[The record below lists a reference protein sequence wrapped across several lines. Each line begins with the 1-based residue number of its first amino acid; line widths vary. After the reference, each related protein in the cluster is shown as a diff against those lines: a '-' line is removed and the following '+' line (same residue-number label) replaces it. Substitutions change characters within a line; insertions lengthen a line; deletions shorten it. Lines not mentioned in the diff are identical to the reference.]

1 MNSKHNKTL
10 SFYLRKKE
18 FTMRQSLSKIHQNV
32 HGDTS
37 RYKTK
42 IKTAILLIS
51 STLLISVSAYASE
64 TKPTTAKTTIN
75 PTSINTS
82 AINLAIMADNP
93 TVLSETQRITKSKSS
108 TLAPTTATGTAVVS
122 GKTAKTDQAIYSA
135 DAIHH
140 PVWAKNGMVATQEAL
155 ASDIGLKILKDGGN
169 AVDAAVAVGFAL
181 AVTLP
186 RAGNIGGG
194 GFMMVYDAKQGK
206 TVALDYREKAPS
218 SASRDMYLDK
228 DGNAISDLSRYHGL
242 AVGVPGTV
250 AGLLKA
256 LEDHG
261 TMSRGQVMASAIALA
276 ENGIEVTAGLS
287 ESLEAL
293 SDRLQKWPSTKKIFF
308 KPDGSA
314 YQPGELLRQPE
325 LAKSLKLIAAKG
337 SDGFYKG
344 ETARKLVKA
353 VNEAGGNMSLQ
364 DLANYRAIARVPVKG
379 DYRGYEI
386 VSMPP
391 PSSGGI
397 HIVQI
402 LNILEGYPLKDY
414 GQNSAQT
421 IHLMSEAMQLAYAD
435 RAEYLG
441 DTDFIDVPASGL
453 TSQAYADKLRSLI
466 NPNKATPAATI
477 KANNPLPY
485 ESDQTTHFSI
495 VDKDGNAVANTYT
508 LNFSYGTGL
517 VAEGTGILLNN
528 EMDDFSAKPGV
539 PNGYGLI
546 GGDANAVEANK
557 RPLSSMSPTLVFK
570 DSKPYIVTGSPGG
583 SRIIT
588 TVTQVISNVIDH
600 DMNIAEAT
608 HAPRIHDQWL
618 PDEIRI
624 EKALNVDTIKKLES
638 MGHKVSPQA
647 AMGSTQS
654 IMITP
659 NGVYGS
665 SDPRIV
671 DAAVV
676 GY

>member
-1 MNSKHNKTL
+1 MSTL
-10 SFYLRKKE
+10 FSHSHSTQTLTHKKLK
-18 FTMRQSLSKIHQNV
+18 SAV
-32 HGDTS
+32 
-37 RYKTK
+37 
-42 IKTAILLIS
+42 LIIT
-51 STLLISVSAYASE
+51 STLLLTVSAHAAE

-93 TVLSETQRITKSKSS
+93 TVLSETQRVTKSKSS
-108 TLAPTTATGTAVVS
+108 ALAPTTATGTAVVS
-122 GKTAKTDQAIYSA
+122 GKTAETDQAIYSE

-218 SASRDMYLDK
+218 SAARDMYLDS
-228 DGNAISDLSRYHGL
+228 DGNAVSDLSRYHGL

-261 TMSRGQVMASAIALA
+261 TMSRGQVMAPAIALA

-314 YQPGELLRQPE
+314 YQPGERLKQPE

-337 SDGFYKG
+337 ADGFYKG

-364 DLANYRAIARVPVKG
+364 DLANYKAIARVPVKG

-441 DTDFIDVPASGL
+441 DADFIDVPASGL
-453 TSQAYADKLRSLI
+453 TSQPYADKLRTLI

-624 EKALNVDTIKKLES
+624 EKALNIDTIKKLES
-638 MGHKVSPQA
+638 MGHKVSPQS

-659 NGVYGS
+659 NGVYGA

>member
-1 MNSKHNKTL
+1 MSQLLYRHRRTAQQRKPKINTL
-10 SFYLRKKE
+10 FKS
-18 FTMRQSLSKIHQNV
+18 SV
-32 HGDTS
+32 
-37 RYKTK
+37 
-42 IKTAILLIS
+42 LLIT
-51 STLLISVSAYASE
+51 STLLLSISAHAVEPSDSTSNA
-64 TKPTTAKTTIN
+64 TVNNTA
-75 PTSINTS
+75 INTS
-82 AINLAIMADNP
+82 AINLAIMADSP
-93 TVLSETQRITKSKSS
+93 TVLSETKRITR
-108 TLAPTTATGTAVVS
+108 
-122 GKTAKTDQAIYSA
+122 AKTDTLSTASNNANTANIANSDQAIYSE

-155 ASDIGLKILKDGGN
+155 ASDIGLQILKDGGN
-169 AVDAAVAVGFAL
+169 AVDAGVAVGFAL

-194 GFMMVYDAKQGK
+194 GFMMIYDAKQGK

-228 DGNAISDLSRYHGL
+228 EGNAVSDLSRYHGL

-256 LEDHG
+256 LEEHG
-261 TMSRGQVMASAIALA
+261 TMSREQVMAPAIALA
-276 ENGIEVTAGLS
+276 EDGIEVTAGLS
-287 ESLEAL
+287 ESLTAL
-293 SDRLQKWPSTKKIFF
+293 SDRLQKWPSTKKVFF

-314 YQPGELLRQPE
+314 YQPGERLKQPE
-325 LAKSLKLIAAKG
+325 LAHSLKLIAAQG
-337 SDGFYKG
+337 ADGFYKG
-344 ETARKLVKA
+344 ETAQKLVKA
-353 VNEAGGNMSLQ
+353 VNEAGGSMSLQ
-364 DLANYRAIARVPVKG
+364 DLADYDAIARKPVKG

-421 IHLMSEAMQLAYAD
+421 IHLMAEAMQLAYAD

-441 DTDFIDVPASGL
+441 DSDFINVPDSGL
-453 TSQAYADKLRSLI
+453 TSQAYADKLRTLI
-466 NPNKATPAATI
+466 NPSKATPAATI

-495 VDKDGNAVANTYT
+495 VDKEGNAIANTYT

-517 VAEGTGILLNN
+517 VADGTGILLNN

-539 PNGYGLI
+539 PNGYGLL

-557 RPLSSMSPTLVFK
+557 RPLSSMSPTFVFK

-588 TVTQVISNVIDH
+588 TVTQIISNVIDH

-618 PDEIRI
+618 PDEIRV
-624 EKALNVDTIKKLES
+624 EKALNIDTVKKLES
-638 MGHKVSPQA
+638 MGHTVSPKS

-654 IMITP
+654 IMLTP
-659 NGVYGS
+659 NGIYGS

>member
-1 MNSKHNKTL
+1 MQS
-10 SFYLRKKE
+10 
-18 FTMRQSLSKIHQNV
+18 SLSKIQQATNHSNFQ
-32 HGDTS
+32 T
-37 RYKTK
+37 KAK
-42 IKTAILLIS
+42 IKAATLLIS
-51 STLLISVSAYASE
+51 SVFLLSVSTHAAE
-64 TKPTTAKTTIN
+64 PIAPNTIN
-75 PTSINTS
+75 NSSMNTS
-82 AINLAIMADNP
+82 AINLAIMTEAP
-93 TVLSETQRITKSKSS
+93 TLLSETRRF
-108 TLAPTTATGTAVVS
+108 TLAAPNNLTKAMSKPKAN
-122 GKTAKTDQAIYSA
+122 TDQAIYSN
-135 DAIHH
+135 DAIQH
-140 PVWAKNGMVATQEAL
+140 PLWAKNGMVATQEAI
-155 ASDIGLKILKDGGN
+155 ASDIGLQILKQGGN
-169 AVDAAVAVGFAL
+169 AVDASVAVGFAL

-194 GFMMVYDAKQGK
+194 GFMMIYDAKKGK

-218 SASRDMYLDK
+218 SASRDMYLDA
-228 DGNAISDLSRYHGL
+228 DGNAVSDLSRYHGL

-256 LEDHG
+256 LEEHG
-261 TMSRGQVMASAIALA
+261 TMSRGQVMAPAISLA

-293 SDRLQKWPSTKKIFF
+293 SERMQKWPSTKKIFY
-308 KPDGSA
+308 KTDGST
-314 YQPGELLRQPE
+314 YQPGERLKQPE
-325 LAKSLKLIAAKG
+325 LAQSLKLIAAQG
-337 SDGFYKG
+337 ADGFYKG
-344 ETARKLVKA
+344 DTARKLVKA
-353 VNEAGGNMSLQ
+353 INGAGGNMSLQ
-364 DLANYRAIARVPVKG
+364 DLANYQAIAREPVKG
-379 DYRGYEI
+379 NYRGYEI

-421 IHLMSEAMQLAYAD
+421 IHLMAEAMQLAYAD

-441 DTDFIDVPASGL
+441 DADFVDVPTTGL
-453 TSQAYADKLRSLI
+453 TARPYANKLRNLI

-539 PNGYGLI
+539 PNGYGLL
-546 GGDANAVEANK
+546 GGEANAVAADK

-570 DSKPYIVTGSPGG
+570 DGKPYIVTGSPGG

-624 EKALNVDTIKKLES
+624 EKALNIDTINKLES
-638 MGHKVSPQA
+638 MGHTVSPQA

-659 NGVYGS
+659 TGIYGA

>member
-1 MNSKHNKTL
+1 MPTHALEPTL
-10 SFYLRKKE
+10 SN
-18 FTMRQSLSKIHQNV
+18 T
-32 HGDTS
+32 
-37 RYKTK
+37 
-42 IKTAILLIS
+42 IK
-51 STLLISVSAYASE
+51 
-64 TKPTTAKTTIN
+64 PIN
-75 PTSINTS
+75 NTPIDTS
-82 AINLAIMADNP
+82 AINLAIMADHP
-93 TVLSETQRITKSKSS
+93 SVVSETQHISRVTEETPVSTSS
-108 TLAPTTATGTAVVS
+108 SV
-122 GKTAKTDQAIYSA
+122 KTDQAIYSS

-140 PVWAKNGMVATQEAL
+140 PKWAKNGMVATQEAL
-155 ASDIGLKILKDGGN
+155 ASDIGLKILEEGGN
-169 AVDAAVAVGFAL
+169 AVDAGVAVGFAL

-194 GFMMVYDAKQGK
+194 GFMMIYDAKQDK

-218 SASRDMYLDK
+218 SATRDMYLDEE
-228 DGNAISDLSRYHGL
+228 GNAVSDLSRYHGL

-256 LEDHG
+256 LDEHG
-261 TMSRGQVMASAIALA
+261 TMSRGQVMAPAIALA
-276 ENGIEVTAGLS
+276 EDGIEVTAGLS
-287 ESLEAL
+287 ESLTAL
-293 SDRLQKWPSTKKIFF
+293 SDRLQKWPSTKKVFF

-314 YQPGELLRQPE
+314 YQPGERLRQPE
-325 LAKSLKLIAAKG
+325 LARSLKLIAAQG
-337 SDGFYKG
+337 PDGFYKG
-344 ETARKLVKA
+344 ETAQKLVKA
-353 VNEAGGNMSLQ
+353 VNEAGGLMSLQ
-364 DLANYRAIARVPVKG
+364 DLSDYQAIAREPVKG
-379 DYRGYEI
+379 NYRGYEV

-397 HIVQI
+397 HIIQI

-421 IHLMSEAMQLAYAD
+421 IHLMAEAMQLAYAD

-441 DTDFIDVPASGL
+441 DADFIDVPASGL
-453 TSQAYADKLRSLI
+453 TSQAYADKLRALI
-466 NPNKATPAATI
+466 DPNKATPAATI

-495 VDKDGNAVANTYT
+495 VDKDGNAIANTYT

-517 VAEGTGILLNN
+517 VADGTGILLNN

-539 PNGYGLI
+539 PNGYGLL
-546 GGDANAVEANK
+546 GGEANAVEANK
-557 RPLSSMSPTLVFK
+557 RPLSSMSPTFVFK

-588 TVTQVISNVIDH
+588 TVTQILSNVIDH

-618 PDEIRI
+618 PDEIRV
-624 EKALNVDTIKKLES
+624 EKALNSDTVNKLES
-638 MGHKVSPQA
+638 MGHTVSPKS

-654 IMITP
+654 IMISP
-659 NGVYGS
+659 SGVYGS
-665 SDPRIV
+665 SDPRTV
-671 DAAVV
+671 DGAVV

>member
-1 MNSKHNKTL
+1 MSQPLSYDKQKKPKTHNQLKSSAAL
-10 SFYLRKKE
+10 
-18 FTMRQSLSKIHQNV
+18 I
-32 HGDTS
+32 TS
-37 RYKTK
+37 
-42 IKTAILLIS
+42 ALL
-51 STLLISVSAYASE
+51 LSVSAHALE
-64 TKPTTAKTTIN
+64 PTVSANSPTVN
-75 PTSINTS
+75 NTSIDTN
-82 AINLAIMADNP
+82 AINLAIMRDNP
-93 TVLSETQRITKSKSS
+93 TVVSETKRITR
-108 TLAPTTATGTAVVS
+108 
-122 GKTAKTDQAIYSA
+122 AKTTTLTTTSNNANSDQAIYSE

-155 ASDIGLKILKDGGN
+155 ASDIGLQILKDGGN
-169 AVDAAVAVGFAL
+169 AVDAGVAVGFAL

-194 GFMMVYDAKQGK
+194 GFMMIYDAKQDK

-218 SASRDMYLDK
+218 SASRDMYLD
-228 DGNAISDLSRYHGL
+228 DEGNAVSDLSRYHGL

-256 LEDHG
+256 LEEHG
-261 TMSRGQVMASAIALA
+261 TMSREQVMAPAIALA
-276 ENGIEVTAGLS
+276 EDGIEVTAGLS
-287 ESLEAL
+287 ESLTAL
-293 SDRLQKWPSTKKIFF
+293 SDRLQKWPSTKKVFF
-308 KPDGSA
+308 KADGSA
-314 YQPGELLRQPE
+314 YQPGERLKQPE
-325 LAKSLKLIAAKG
+325 LARSLKRIAVQGA
-337 SDGFYKG
+337 DGFYKG
-344 ETARKLVKA
+344 KTARDIVKA
-353 VNEAGGNMSLQ
+353 VNEAGGSMSLQ
-364 DLANYRAIARVPVKG
+364 DLADYEAIARVPVKG

-397 HIVQI
+397 HIIEI
-402 LNILEGYPLKDY
+402 LNILEGYPLGDY

-421 IHLMSEAMQLAYAD
+421 IHLMAEAMQLAYAD

-441 DTDFIDVPASGL
+441 DSDFIDVPASGL
-453 TSQAYADKLRSLI
+453 TSQAYADNLRTLI
-466 NPNKATPAATI
+466 DPNKATPAATI

-495 VDKDGNAVANTYT
+495 VDKDGNAIANTYT

-570 DSKPYIVTGSPGG
+570 DNKPYIVTGSPGG

-588 TVTQVISNVIDH
+588 TVTQIISNVIDH

-624 EKALNVDTIKKLES
+624 EKALNVDTVKKLES
-638 MGHKVSPQA
+638 MGHTVSPKS

-654 IMITP
+654 IMLTP
-659 NGVYGS
+659 NGLYGS

>member
-1 MNSKHNKTL
+1 MSP
-10 SFYLRKKE
+10 
-18 FTMRQSLSKIHQNV
+18 SLSHQHRITQQKKPKTHNQLKFSAALI
-32 HGDTS
+32 TS
-37 RYKTK
+37 
-42 IKTAILLIS
+42 ALL
-51 STLLISVSAYASE
+51 LSVSAHAID
-64 TKPTTAKTTIN
+64 PTVSANSPTVN
-75 PTSINTS
+75 NTSIDTN
-82 AINLAIMADNP
+82 ALNLAIMTDNP
-93 TVLSETQRITKSKSS
+93 TVIFETKRITR
-108 TLAPTTATGTAVVS
+108 
-122 GKTAKTDQAIYSA
+122 AKTTTLTTTSNNATSNNANNDQAIYSE

-155 ASDIGLKILKDGGN
+155 ASDIGLQILKDGGN
-169 AVDAAVAVGFAL
+169 AVDAGVAVGFAL

-194 GFMMVYDAKQGK
+194 GFMMIYDAKQDK
-206 TVALDYREKAPS
+206 TVALDYREKAPG
-218 SASRDMYLDK
+218 SASRDMYLD
-228 DGNAISDLSRYHGL
+228 DEGNAVSDLSRYHGL

-256 LEDHG
+256 LEEHG
-261 TMSRGQVMASAIALA
+261 TMSREQVMAPAIALA
-276 ENGIEVTAGLS
+276 EDGIEVTAGLS
-287 ESLEAL
+287 ESLTAL
-293 SDRLQKWPSTKKIFF
+293 SDRLQKWPSTKKVFF

-314 YQPGELLRQPE
+314 YQPGERLKQPE
-325 LAKSLKLIAAKG
+325 LARSLKRIAVQGA
-337 SDGFYKG
+337 DGFYKG
-344 ETARKLVKA
+344 KTARDIVKA
-353 VNEAGGNMSLQ
+353 VNEAGGSMSLQ
-364 DLANYRAIARVPVKG
+364 DLADYEAIARVPVKG

-397 HIVQI
+397 HIIEI
-402 LNILEGYPLKDY
+402 LNILEGYPLGDY

-421 IHLMSEAMQLAYAD
+421 IHLMAEAMQLAYAD

-441 DTDFIDVPASGL
+441 DSDFIHVPASGL
-453 TSQAYADKLRSLI
+453 TSQAYADKLRTLI
-466 NPNKATPAATI
+466 DPNKATPAATI

-495 VDKDGNAVANTYT
+495 VDKDGNAIANTYT

-517 VAEGTGILLNN
+517 VADGTGILLNN

-570 DSKPYIVTGSPGG
+570 DNKPYIVTGSPGG

-588 TVTQVISNVIDH
+588 TVTQIISNVIDH

-624 EKALNVDTIKKLES
+624 EKALNVDTVKKLES
-638 MGHKVSPQA
+638 MGHTVSPKS

-654 IMITP
+654 IMLTP
-659 NGVYGS
+659 NGLYGS

>member
-1 MNSKHNKTL
+1 MQNLISKDEINA
-10 SFYLRKKE
+10 S
-18 FTMRQSLSKIHQNV
+18 QNNFKN
-32 HGDTS
+32 
-37 RYKTK
+37 RAK

-51 STLLISVSAYASE
+51 STFLVSLSAHAVES
-64 TKPTTAKTTIN
+64 TINKSNTIN

-93 TVLSETQRITKSKSS
+93 TVLSETKRVTR
-108 TLAPTTATGTAVVS
+108 
-122 GKTAKTDQAIYSA
+122 AKTNTLTSTINNANADQAIYSE

-169 AVDAAVAVGFAL
+169 AVDAGVAVGFAL

-194 GFMMVYDAKQGK
+194 GFMMIYDAKQGK

-218 SASRDMYLDK
+218 AATRDMYLDEE
-228 DGNAISDLSRYHGL
+228 GNAVSDLSRYHGL

-256 LEDHG
+256 LEEHG
-261 TMSRGQVMASAIALA
+261 TMSRGQVMAPPAIALA

-287 ESLEAL
+287 ESLTAL
-293 SDRLQKWPSTKKIFF
+293 SDRMQKWPSTKKVFF

-314 YQPGELLRQPE
+314 YQPGERLKQPE
-325 LAKSLKLIAAKG
+325 LARSLKLIAAKG
-337 SDGFYKG
+337 ADGFYKG
-344 ETARKLVKA
+344 ETAKKLVKA
-353 VNEAGGNMSLQ
+353 VNDAGGRMSLQ
-364 DLANYRAIARVPVKG
+364 DLANYEAIAREPVKG

-402 LNILEGYPLKDY
+402 LNILEGYPLKEY

-421 IHLMSEAMQLAYAD
+421 IHLMAEAMQLAYAD

-441 DTDFIDVPASGL
+441 DSDFIDVPTSGL

-466 NPNKATPAATI
+466 DPNKATPASTI

-485 ESDQTTHFSI
+485 ESDQTTHFSV
-495 VDKDGNAVANTYT
+495 VDKDGNAIANTYT

-517 VAEGTGILLNN
+517 VADGTGILLNN

-539 PNGYGLI
+539 PNGYGLL
-546 GGDANAVEANK
+546 GGEANAVEANK

-588 TVTQVISNVIDH
+588 TVLQVISNVIDH

-638 MGHKVSPQA
+638 MGHKVSPQS

-654 IMITP
+654 IMLTP

>member
-1 MNSKHNKTL
+1 MHKSTL
-10 SFYLRKKE
+10 TPE
-18 FTMRQSLSKIHQNV
+18 QNRM
-32 HGDTS
+32 T
-37 RYKTK
+37 
-42 IKTAILLIS
+42 IKAAIMVIS
-51 STLLISVSAYASE
+51 SVFLVYLPAYAAE
-64 TKPTTAKTTIN
+64 PTQTIN
-75 PTSINTS
+75 TTSINTS
-82 AINLAIMADNP
+82 AINLSIMKQAP
-93 TVLSETQRITKSKSS
+93 
-108 TLAPTTATGTAVVS
+108 TLATETRQITRKAANSSVAPTP
-122 GKTAKTDQAIYSA
+122 AKVDQAIYST
-135 DAIHH
+135 DAIQH
-140 PVWAKNGMVATQEAL
+140 PLWAKNGMVASQEAL
-155 ASDIGLKILKDGGN
+155 ASDIGLQILKQGGN

-194 GFMMVYDAKQGK
+194 GFMMIYDAKQGK
-206 TVALDYREKAPS
+206 TIALDYREKAPS
-218 SASRDMYLDK
+218 SATRDMYLDK
-228 DGNAISDLSRYHGL
+228 DGNAVSDLSRYHGL

-261 TMSRGQVMASAIALA
+261 TMSRGQVIAPAIALA
-276 ENGIEVTAGLS
+276 EKGIVVTPGLT

-293 SDRLQKWPSTKKIFF
+293 SERMQKWPSTKKIFF
-308 KPDGSA
+308 KADGST
-314 YQPGELLRQPE
+314 YQPGERLRQPE
-325 LAKSLKLIAAKG
+325 LAQSLKLIAAQG
-337 SDGFYKG
+337 TDGFYKG
-344 ETARKLVKA
+344 ETARKVVKA
-353 VNEAGGNMSLQ
+353 VDDAGGTMSLQ
-364 DLANYRAIARVPVKG
+364 DLADYEAIARVPVTG
-379 DYRGYEI
+379 NYRGYKI

-421 IHLMSEAMQLAYAD
+421 IHLLAEAMQLAYAD

-441 DTDFIDVPASGL
+441 DSDFIDVPSSGL
-453 TSQAYADKLRSLI
+453 TARPYADKLRTLI
-466 NPNKATPAATI
+466 NPNKATPAATV

-485 ESDQTTHFSI
+485 ESDQTTHFSV

-528 EMDDFSAKPGV
+528 EMDDFSAKSGV
-539 PNGYGLI
+539 PNAYGLI
-546 GGDANAVEANK
+546 GGDANAVEAGK

-570 DSKPYIVTGSPGG
+570 DDKPFIVTGSPGG

-608 HAPRIHDQWL
+608 NAPRIHDQWL

-624 EKALNVDTIKKLES
+624 EKALNIDTVKKLES

-659 NGVYGS
+659 TGIYGS

>member
-1 MNSKHNKTL
+1 
-10 SFYLRKKE
+10 
-18 FTMRQSLSKIHQNV
+18 MRQSLSKIHQNV

-51 STLLISVSAYASE
+51 STLLISVSAYAAE

-108 TLAPTTATGTAVVS
+108 TLAPKTATGTAVVS

-194 GFMMVYDAKQGK
+194 GFMMIYDAKQGK

-228 DGNAISDLSRYHGL
+228 DGNAVSDLSRYHGL

-256 LEDHG
+256 LDNHG
-261 TMSRGQVMASAIALA
+261 TMSRGQVMAPAIALA

-293 SDRLQKWPSTKKIFF
+293 SDRLQKWQSTKKIFF

-337 SDGFYKG
+337 ADGFYKG

-364 DLANYRAIARVPVKG
+364 DLANYKAIARVPVKG

-441 DTDFIDVPASGL
+441 DADFIDVPANGL

-517 VAEGTGILLNN
+517 IAEGTGILLNN

-638 MGHKVSPQA
+638 MGHKVSPQS

>member
-1 MNSKHNKTL
+1 MSHLLSAQHNPTQ
-10 SFYLRKKE
+10 R
-18 FTMRQSLSKIHQNV
+18 RQSKPKMHF
-32 HGDTS
+32 
-37 RYKTK
+37 KTVS
-42 IKTAILLIS
+42 LLIS
-51 STLLISVSAYASE
+51 STFLLSISAHAVE
-64 TKPTTAKTTIN
+64 TTTSISGDTIN
-75 PTSINTS
+75 NTSINTS
-82 AINLAIMADNP
+82 AINLAVMTDAPI
-93 TVLSETQRITKSKSS
+93 VLSENQRITRAK
-108 TLAPTTATGTAVVS
+108 ATGIKPASNTAQ
-122 GKTAKTDQAIYSA
+122 ADQAIYSA

-140 PVWAKNGMVATQEAL
+140 PVWAKNGMVASQEAL
-155 ASDIGLKILKDGGN
+155 ASDIGLQILKDGGN
-169 AVDAAVAVGFAL
+169 AVDAGVAVGFAL

-194 GFMMVYDAKQGK
+194 GFMMIYDAKQGK

-218 SASRDMYLDK
+218 SATRDMYLDA
-228 DGNAISDLSRYHGL
+228 DGNAVSDLSRYHGL

-261 TMSRGQVMASAIALA
+261 TMSRGQVMAPAIALA
-276 ENGIEVTAGLS
+276 EDGIEVTAGLS
-287 ESLEAL
+287 ESLTAL
-293 SDRLQKWPSTKKIFF
+293 SARLQKWPSTKKVFF
-308 KPDGSA
+308 KADGSA
-314 YQPGELLRQPE
+314 YQPGERLKQPE
-325 LAKSLKLIAAKG
+325 LARSLKLIAAQG
-337 SDGFYKG
+337 TDGFYKG

-353 VNEAGGNMSLQ
+353 VNDAGGRMSLQ
-364 DLANYRAIARVPVKG
+364 DLANYEAIAREPVKG

-397 HIVQI
+397 HIIQI
-402 LNILEGYPLKDY
+402 LNTLEGYPLKDY

-421 IHLMSEAMQLAYAD
+421 IHLMAEAMQLAYAD

-441 DTDFIDVPASGL
+441 DSDFIDVPASGL
-453 TSQAYADKLRSLI
+453 TSQPYADKLRGLI
-466 NPNKATPAATI
+466 DPNKATPAATI

-495 VDKDGNAVANTYT
+495 VDKDGNAIANTYT

-539 PNGYGLI
+539 PNGYGLL
-546 GGDANAVEANK
+546 GGEANAVEANK

-638 MGHKVSPQA
+638 MGHTVSPQS

>member
-1 MNSKHNKTL
+1 MSTL
-10 SFYLRKKE
+10 FSHSHSTQTLTHKKLK
-18 FTMRQSLSKIHQNV
+18 S
-32 HGDTS
+32 
-37 RYKTK
+37 
-42 IKTAILLIS
+42 AALIIT
-51 STLLISVSAYASE
+51 STLLLTVSAHAAE
-64 TKPTTAKTTIN
+64 TKPTTAKNTVN

-93 TVLSETQRITKSKSS
+93 TVLSETQRVTKSKSS
-108 TLAPTTATGTAVVS
+108 ALAPTTATGTAVVS

-218 SASRDMYLDK
+218 SAARDMYLDS
-228 DGNAISDLSRYHGL
+228 DGNAVSDLSRYHGL

-261 TMSRGQVMASAIALA
+261 TMSRGQVMAPAIALA

-337 SDGFYKG
+337 NDGFYKG

-364 DLANYRAIARVPVKG
+364 DLANYQAIARVPVKG

-441 DTDFIDVPASGL
+441 DADFIDVPASGL
-453 TSQAYADKLRSLI
+453 TSQPYADKLRTLI

-624 EKALNVDTIKKLES
+624 EKALNIDTIKKLES
-638 MGHKVSPQA
+638 MGHKVNPQA

>member
-1 MNSKHNKTL
+1 MAPLSSRLIQHKTEQNKTHHTTSL
-10 SFYLRKKE
+10 KK
-18 FTMRQSLSKIHQNV
+18 S
-32 HGDTS
+32 
-37 RYKTK
+37 
-42 IKTAILLIS
+42 ALLIS
-51 STLLISVSAYASE
+51 SALLLSVSAHALE
-64 TKPTTAKTTIN
+64 TTNSVNNSTM
-75 PTSINTS
+75 SDSSLNTS
-82 AINLAIMADNP
+82 AINLPIMTNAP
-93 TVLSETQRITKSKSS
+93 TVLTENQRITRAKTNSL
-108 TLAPTTATGTAVVS
+108 TPTT
-122 GKTAKTDQAIYSA
+122 KTAKTDQAIYSA

-155 ASDIGLKILKDGGN
+155 ASDIGLQILKDGGN
-169 AVDAAVAVGFAL
+169 AVDAGVAVGFAL

-194 GFMMVYDAKQGK
+194 GFMMIYDAKQGK

-218 SASRDMYLDK
+218 SATRDMYLDSA
-228 DGNAISDLSRYHGL
+228 GNAVSDLSRYHGL

-261 TMSRGQVMASAIALA
+261 TMSREQVMAPAIALA

-314 YQPGELLRQPE
+314 YQPGERLKQPE
-325 LAKSLKLIAAKG
+325 LARSLKLIAAQG
-337 SDGFYKG
+337 ADGFYKG

-353 VNEAGGNMSLQ
+353 VTDAGGRMSLE
-364 DLANYRAIARVPVKG
+364 DLDNYEAIARVPVKG

-397 HIVQI
+397 HIIQI

-421 IHLMSEAMQLAYAD
+421 IHLMAEAMQLAYAD

-441 DTDFIDVPASGL
+441 DSDFIDVPSSGL
-453 TSQAYADKLRSLI
+453 TSQAYADKLRGLI
-466 NPNKATPAATI
+466 DPNKATPASTI
-477 KANNPLPY
+477 KASNPLPY

-495 VDKDGNAVANTYT
+495 VDKDGNAIANTYT

-539 PNGYGLI
+539 PNGYGLL
-546 GGDANAVEANK
+546 GGEANAVEANK

-588 TVTQVISNVIDH
+588 TVTQVISNVLDH

-638 MGHKVSPQA
+638 MGHTVSPQA
-647 AMGSTQS
+647 TMGSTQS

-659 NGVYGS
+659 DGVYGS

>member
-1 MNSKHNKTL
+1 MSTL
-10 SFYLRKKE
+10 FSHSHSTQTLTHKKLK
-18 FTMRQSLSKIHQNV
+18 S
-32 HGDTS
+32 
-37 RYKTK
+37 
-42 IKTAILLIS
+42 AALIIT
-51 STLLISVSAYASE
+51 STLLLTVSAHAAE
-64 TKPTTAKTTIN
+64 TKPTTAKNTVN

-93 TVLSETQRITKSKSS
+93 TVLSETQRVTKSKSS
-108 TLAPTTATGTAVVS
+108 ALAPTTATGTAVVS

-194 GFMMVYDAKQGK
+194 GFMMIYDAKQGK

-228 DGNAISDLSRYHGL
+228 DGNAVSDLSRYHGL

-256 LEDHG
+256 LDDHG
-261 TMSRGQVMASAIALA
+261 TMSRGQVMAPAIALA

-337 SDGFYKG
+337 ADGFYKG

-364 DLANYRAIARVPVKG
+364 DLANYKAIARVPVKG

-441 DTDFIDVPASGL
+441 DSDFIDVPASGL

>member
-1 MNSKHNKTL
+1 MSTL
-10 SFYLRKKE
+10 FSHSHSTQTLTHKKLK
-18 FTMRQSLSKIHQNV
+18 S
-32 HGDTS
+32 
-37 RYKTK
+37 
-42 IKTAILLIS
+42 AALIIT
-51 STLLISVSAYASE
+51 STLLLTVSAHAAE
-64 TKPTTAKTTIN
+64 TKPTTAKNTVN

-93 TVLSETQRITKSKSS
+93 TVLSETQRVTKSKSS
-108 TLAPTTATGTAVVS
+108 ALAPTTATGTAVVS
-122 GKTAKTDQAIYSA
+122 GETAKTDQAIYSQ

-218 SASRDMYLDK
+218 SAARDMYLDS
-228 DGNAISDLSRYHGL
+228 DGNAVSDLSRYHGL

-261 TMSRGQVMASAIALA
+261 TMSRGQVMAPAIALA

-337 SDGFYKG
+337 NDGFYKG

-364 DLANYRAIARVPVKG
+364 DLANYQAIARVPVKG

-441 DTDFIDVPASGL
+441 DADFIDVPASGL
-453 TSQAYADKLRSLI
+453 TSQPYADKLRTLI

-624 EKALNVDTIKKLES
+624 EKALNIDTIKKLES
-638 MGHKVSPQA
+638 MGHKVNPQA

>member
-1 MNSKHNKTL
+1 MLTL
-10 SFYLRKKE
+10 LSYSHSNQTFTYKKLK
-18 FTMRQSLSKIHQNV
+18 SAV
-32 HGDTS
+32 
-37 RYKTK
+37 
-42 IKTAILLIS
+42 LIIT
-51 STLLISVSAYASE
+51 STLLLTVSAHAAE
-64 TKPTTAKTTIN
+64 TKPTTAKNTVN

-93 TVLSETQRITKSKSS
+93 TVLSETQRVTKSKSS
-108 TLAPTTATGTAVVS
+108 ALAPTTATGTAVVS
-122 GKTAKTDQAIYSA
+122 GKTAKTDQAIYSP

-228 DGNAISDLSRYHGL
+228 DGNAVSDLSRYHGL

-256 LEDHG
+256 LDDHG
-261 TMSRGQVMASAIALA
+261 TMSRGQVMAPAIALA

-308 KPDGSA
+308 KPDGSV

-364 DLANYRAIARVPVKG
+364 DLANYKAIARVPVKG

-441 DTDFIDVPASGL
+441 DSDFIDVPASGL

>member
-1 MNSKHNKTL
+1 MSPLFSHNDHATRQNQPKPKTV
-10 SFYLRKKE
+10 F
-18 FTMRQSLSKIHQNV
+18 
-32 HGDTS
+32 
-37 RYKTK
+37 
-42 IKTAILLIS
+42 KTASLLIS
-51 STLLISVSAYASE
+51 SALFLSVSAHALE
-64 TKPTTAKTTIN
+64 TSSSINNTATN
-75 PTSINTS
+75 SSSLNTS
-82 AINLAIMADNP
+82 AINLPVTTP
-93 TVLSETQRITKSKSS
+93 TVLSENQRITR
-108 TLAPTTATGTAVVS
+108 ATTNRLKPATN
-122 GKTAKTDQAIYSA
+122 KTKTDEAIYSEN
-135 DAIHH
+135 AIHH
-140 PVWAKNGMVATQEAL
+140 PVWAKNGMVASQEAL
-155 ASDIGLKILKDGGN
+155 ASDIGLQILKEGGN
-169 AVDAAVAVGFAL
+169 AVDAGVAVGFAL

-194 GFMMVYDAKQGK
+194 GFMMIYDAKQDK
-206 TVALDYREKAPS
+206 TIALDYREKAPLN
-218 SASRDMYLDK
+218 ATRDMYLDK
-228 DGNAISDLSRYHGL
+228 EGNAVSDLSRYHGL

-256 LEDHG
+256 LEEHG
-261 TMSRGQVMASAIALA
+261 TMSREQVMAPAIALA
-276 ENGIEVTAGLS
+276 ENGIEVTPGLS
-287 ESLEAL
+287 QSLEAL
-293 SDRLQKWPSTKKIFF
+293 SDRLQKWPATKKIFF

-314 YQPGELLRQPE
+314 YQPGERLKQPE
-325 LAKSLKLIAAKG
+325 LARSLKLIAAQG
-337 SDGFYKG
+337 ADGFYKG

-353 VNEAGGNMSLQ
+353 VNEAGGIMSLQ
-364 DLANYRAIARVPVKG
+364 DLTNYEAIAREPVKG
-379 DYRGYEI
+379 NYRGYEI

-397 HIVQI
+397 HIIQI

-421 IHLMSEAMQLAYAD
+421 IHLMAEAMQLAYAD

-441 DTDFIDVPASGL
+441 DSDFIDVPASGL
-453 TSQAYADKLRSLI
+453 TSQAYADKLRTLI
-466 NPNKATPAATI
+466 DPNKATPASTI

-485 ESDQTTHFSI
+485 ESDQTTHFSV

-539 PNGYGLI
+539 PNGYGLL

-570 DSKPYIVTGSPGG
+570 DNKPYIVTGSPGG

-624 EKALNVDTIKKLES
+624 EKALNIDTVRKLES

-647 AMGSTQS
+647 TMGSTQS
-654 IMITP
+654 IMVTP
-659 NGVYGS
+659 DGVYGS

>member
-1 MNSKHNKTL
+1 MPNLSGHSQPPIITTL
-10 SFYLRKKE
+10 KSA
-18 FTMRQSLSKIHQNV
+18 M
-32 HGDTS
+32 
-37 RYKTK
+37 
-42 IKTAILLIS
+42 LIAS
-51 STLLISVSAYASE
+51 STLLLSVSAHALE
-64 TKPTTAKTTIN
+64 PVTPTDANVIN
-75 PTSINTS
+75 NTSINTS
-82 AINLAIMADNP
+82 AINLAIMTDNP
-93 TVLSETQRITKSKSS
+93 TVLSEIKRITPAQTN
-108 TLAPTTATGTAVVS
+108 TLTLTTN
-122 GKTAKTDQAIYSA
+122 KTKTEQAIYSE

-155 ASDIGLKILKDGGN
+155 ASDIGLQILKDGGN
-169 AVDAAVAVGFAL
+169 AVDAGVAVGFAL

-194 GFMMVYDAKQGK
+194 GFMMIYDAEQGE

-218 SASRDMYLDK
+218 SASRDMYLDE
-228 DGNAISDLSRYHGL
+228 DGNAVSDLSRFHGL

-261 TMSRGQVMASAIALA
+261 TMSREQVMAPAIALA
-276 ENGIEVTAGLS
+276 EDGIEVTAGLS

-293 SDRLQKWPSTKKIFF
+293 SDRLQKWPSTKKVFF

-314 YQPGELLRQPE
+314 YQPGERLYQPE
-325 LAKSLKLIAAKG
+325 LARSLKLIATQGA
-337 SDGFYKG
+337 DGFYKG
-344 ETARKLVKA
+344 ETARSIVKA
-353 VNEAGGNMSLQ
+353 VNDAGGSMSLQ
-364 DLANYRAIARVPVKG
+364 DLANYEAISRTPVTG

-414 GQNSAQT
+414 GHNSAQT

-441 DTDFIDVPASGL
+441 DSDFIDVPASGL
-453 TSQAYADKLRSLI
+453 TSQAYADQLRTLI
-466 NPNKATPAATI
+466 DPDKATPASTI

-495 VDKDGNAVANTYT
+495 VDKDGNAIANTYT

-517 VAEGTGILLNN
+517 VADGTGILLNN
-528 EMDDFSAKPGV
+528 EMDDFSAKPGT
-539 PNGYGLI
+539 PNGYGLL
-546 GGDANAVEANK
+546 GGEANSVEANK

-570 DSKPYIVTGSPGG
+570 DDKPYIVTGSPGG

-588 TVTQVISNVIDH
+588 TVTQIISNVIDH

-618 PDEIRI
+618 PDEIRV
-624 EKALNVDTIKKLES
+624 EKALNIDTIKKLES
-638 MGHKVSPQA
+638 MGHTVSPKA

>member
-1 MNSKHNKTL
+1 MSSLFSNQQKASKHKGVLKSGTWL
-10 SFYLRKKE
+10 
-18 FTMRQSLSKIHQNV
+18 I
-32 HGDTS
+32 TS
-37 RYKTK
+37 
-42 IKTAILLIS
+42 ALL
-51 STLLISVSAYASE
+51 LSVSAQALESTASVSS
-64 TKPTTAKTTIN
+64 PTLN
-75 PTSINTS
+75 NTS
-82 AINLAIMADNP
+82 VNTRAINLAIMSDNP
-93 TVLSETQRITKSKSS
+93 TVLSETKRITKSS
-108 TLAPTTATGTAVVS
+108 TNSLNTSVNTV
-122 GKTAKTDQAIYSA
+122 AKNTDSEQAIYSE

-140 PVWAKNGMVATQEAL
+140 PLWAKNGMVATQEAL
-155 ASDIGLKILKDGGN
+155 ASDIGLKVLKEGGN

-194 GFMMVYDAKQGK
+194 GFMMIYDAKQDK

-218 SASRDMYLDK
+218 SAFRDMYLD
-228 DGNAISDLSRYHGL
+228 DQGNAVSERSRYHGL

-261 TMSRGQVMASAIALA
+261 TMSRAQVMAPAIALA
-276 ENGIEVTAGLS
+276 EDGIEVTAGLS
-287 ESLEAL
+287 ESLTAL
-293 SDRLQKWPSTKKIFF
+293 SERLQKWPSTKKIFF

-314 YQPGELLRQPE
+314 YQPGERLKQPE
-325 LAKSLKLIAAKG
+325 LARSLQRIAAQG
-337 SDGFYKG
+337 ADGFYKG
-344 ETARKLVKA
+344 ETARNIVKA
-353 VNEAGGNMSLQ
+353 INDAGGQMSLQ
-364 DLANYRAIARVPVKG
+364 DLANYQAIARKPVTG

-402 LNILEGYPLKDY
+402 LNILEGYPLGDY

-421 IHLMSEAMQLAYAD
+421 IHLMAEAMQLAYAD

-441 DTDFIDVPASGL
+441 DADFIDVPASGL
-453 TSQAYADKLRSLI
+453 TSQAYADKLRTLI
-466 NPNKATPAATI
+466 DSNKATPAATT

-495 VDKDGNAVANTYT
+495 VDSQGNAVANTYT

-539 PNGYGLI
+539 PNGYGLL

-618 PDEIRI
+618 PDEIRV
-624 EKALNVDTIKKLES
+624 EKALNIDTVKKLES
-638 MGHKVSPQA
+638 MGHTVSPKS

-654 IMITP
+654 IMLTP
-659 NGVYGS
+659 NGIYGS

>member
-1 MNSKHNKTL
+1 MTPRSSCSTQQHKPSL
-10 SFYLRKKE
+10 KK
-18 FTMRQSLSKIHQNV
+18 S
-32 HGDTS
+32 
-37 RYKTK
+37 
-42 IKTAILLIS
+42 ALLIS
-51 STLLISVSAYASE
+51 SALLLSVSAHALETTNALDTNAASD
-64 TKPTTAKTTIN
+64 
-75 PTSINTS
+75 SSLNTS
-82 AINLAIMADNP
+82 AINLPIVTNAP
-93 TVLSETQRITKSKSS
+93 TVLTENQRITRANPNSLK
-108 TLAPTTATGTAVVS
+108 PTT
-122 GKTAKTDQAIYSA
+122 KTAKTDQAIYSA

-155 ASDIGLKILKDGGN
+155 ASDIGLQILKDGGN
-169 AVDAAVAVGFAL
+169 AVDAGVAVGFAL

-194 GFMMVYDAKQGK
+194 GFMMIYDAEQGK

-218 SASRDMYLDK
+218 SATRDMYLDSA
-228 DGNAISDLSRYHGL
+228 GNAVSDLSRYHGL

-256 LEDHG
+256 LEEHG
-261 TMSRGQVMASAIALA
+261 TMSREQVMAPAIALA

-293 SDRLQKWPSTKKIFF
+293 IDRLQKWPSTKKIFF

-314 YQPGELLRQPE
+314 YQPGERLKQPE
-325 LAKSLKLIAAKG
+325 LARSLKLIAAQG
-337 SDGFYKG
+337 AHGFYKG
-344 ETARKLVKA
+344 ETASKLVKA
-353 VNEAGGNMSLQ
+353 VNDAGGRMSLE
-364 DLANYRAIARVPVKG
+364 DLANYEAIARVPVKG
-379 DYRGYEI
+379 DYRGYEV

-397 HIVQI
+397 HIIQI

-414 GQNSAQT
+414 GQNSAQS
-421 IHLMSEAMQLAYAD
+421 IHLMAEAMQLAYAD

-441 DTDFIDVPASGL
+441 DSDFIDVPDSGL
-453 TSQAYADKLRSLI
+453 TSQAYADKLRGLI
-466 NPNKATPAATI
+466 DPNKATPASTI

-495 VDKDGNAVANTYT
+495 VDKDGNAIANTYT

-539 PNGYGLI
+539 PNGYGLL
-546 GGDANAVEANK
+546 GGEANAVEANK

-588 TVTQVISNVIDH
+588 TVTQVISNVLDH

-624 EKALNVDTIKKLES
+624 EKALNVDTINKLES
-638 MGHKVSPQA
+638 MGHTVSPQA
-647 AMGSTQS
+647 TMGSTQS

-659 NGVYGS
+659 DGVYGS

>member
-1 MNSKHNKTL
+1 
-10 SFYLRKKE
+10 
-18 FTMRQSLSKIHQNV
+18 
-32 HGDTS
+32 
-37 RYKTK
+37 
-42 IKTAILLIS
+42 
-51 STLLISVSAYASE
+51 
-64 TKPTTAKTTIN
+64 
-75 PTSINTS
+75 
-82 AINLAIMADNP
+82 MADNP
-93 TVLSETQRITKSKSS
+93 TVLSETKRITRAKTS
-108 TLAPTTATGTAVVS
+108 TLKTTSNNANS
-122 GKTAKTDQAIYSA
+122 DQAIYSE

-140 PVWAKNGMVATQEAL
+140 PLWAKNGMVATQEAL
-155 ASDIGLKILKDGGN
+155 ASDIGLQILKDGGN
-169 AVDAAVAVGFAL
+169 AVDAGVAVGFAL

-186 RAGNIGGG
+186 RAGNLGGG
-194 GFMMVYDAKQGK
+194 GFMMIYDAKQGK

-218 SASRDMYLDK
+218 SASRDMYLD
-228 DGNAISDLSRYHGL
+228 DEGNAVSDLSRYHGL

-256 LEDHG
+256 LEEHG
-261 TMSRGQVMASAIALA
+261 TMSREQVMAPAIALA
-276 ENGIEVTAGLS
+276 EDGIEVTAGLS
-287 ESLEAL
+287 ESLTAL
-293 SDRLQKWPSTKKIFF
+293 SDRLQKWPSTKKVFF
-308 KPDGSA
+308 KADGSA
-314 YQPGELLRQPE
+314 YQPGERLKQPE
-325 LAKSLKLIAAKG
+325 LARSLKRIAVQGA
-337 SDGFYKG
+337 DGFYKG
-344 ETARKLVKA
+344 ETARKIVNA
-353 VNEAGGNMSLQ
+353 VNTAGGTMSLQ
-364 DLANYRAIARVPVKG
+364 DLADYDAIARVPVKG
-379 DYRGYEI
+379 NYRGYEI

-402 LNILEGYPLKDY
+402 LNILEGYPLGDY
-414 GQNSAQT
+414 GQNSAKT

-441 DTDFIDVPASGL
+441 DSDFIDVPASGL
-453 TSQAYADKLRSLI
+453 TSQAYADKLRTLI
-466 NPNKATPAATI
+466 DPNKATPASTI
-477 KANNPLPY
+477 KANNPIPY

-495 VDKDGNAVANTYT
+495 VDKDGNAIANTYT

-588 TVTQVISNVIDH
+588 TVTQIISNVIDH

-624 EKALNVDTIKKLES
+624 EKALNIDTVKKLES
-638 MGHKVSPQA
+638 MGHTVSPKS

-654 IMITP
+654 IMLTP
-659 NGVYGS
+659 NGLYGS

>member
-1 MNSKHNKTL
+1 
-10 SFYLRKKE
+10 
-18 FTMRQSLSKIHQNV
+18 MRQSLSKIHQNV

-51 STLLISVSAYASE
+51 STLLISVSAYAAE

-122 GKTAKTDQAIYSA
+122 GKTAKTDQAIYSE

-228 DGNAISDLSRYHGL
+228 DGNAVSDLSRYHGL

-256 LEDHG
+256 LDNHG
-261 TMSRGQVMASAIALA
+261 TMSRGQVMAPAIALA

-441 DTDFIDVPASGL
+441 DSDFIDVPANGL

>member
-1 MNSKHNKTL
+1 
-10 SFYLRKKE
+10 
-18 FTMRQSLSKIHQNV
+18 MRQSLSKIHQNV

-51 STLLISVSAYASE
+51 STLLISVSAHAAE
-64 TKPTTAKTTIN
+64 TKPTTAKNTVN

-93 TVLSETQRITKSKSS
+93 TVLSETQRVTKSKSS
-108 TLAPTTATGTAVVS
+108 ALAPTTATGTAVVS

-135 DAIHH
+135 DAIYH

-218 SASRDMYLDK
+218 SASRDMYLDS
-228 DGNAISDLSRYHGL
+228 DGNAVSDLSRYHGL

-261 TMSRGQVMASAIALA
+261 TMSRGQVMAPAIALA

-293 SDRLQKWPSTKKIFF
+293 SDRLQKWQSTKKIFF

-337 SDGFYKG
+337 ADGFYKG

-364 DLANYRAIARVPVKG
+364 DLANYKAIARVPVKG

-441 DTDFIDVPASGL
+441 DSDFIDVPASGL
-453 TSQAYADKLRSLI
+453 TSQAYADKLRALI

-638 MGHKVSPQA
+638 MGHKVSPQS

>member
-1 MNSKHNKTL
+1 MPNLSGHSQLPIITTL
-10 SFYLRKKE
+10 KSA
-18 FTMRQSLSKIHQNV
+18 M
-32 HGDTS
+32 
-37 RYKTK
+37 
-42 IKTAILLIS
+42 LIAS
-51 STLLISVSAYASE
+51 STLLLSVSAYALE
-64 TKPTTAKTTIN
+64 PVTPTDAKVIN
-75 PTSINTS
+75 NTSINTS
-82 AINLAIMADNP
+82 AINLAIMTDNP
-93 TVLSETQRITKSKSS
+93 TVLSETKRITPAQTNTLTS
-108 TLAPTTATGTAVVS
+108 TTN
-122 GKTAKTDQAIYSA
+122 KTKTEQAIYSE

-155 ASDIGLKILKDGGN
+155 ASDIGLQILKDGGN
-169 AVDAAVAVGFAL
+169 AVDAGVAVGFAL

-194 GFMMVYDAKQGK
+194 GFMMIYDAEQGE

-218 SASRDMYLDK
+218 SASRDMYLDE
-228 DGNAISDLSRYHGL
+228 DGNAVSDLSRFHGL

-261 TMSRGQVMASAIALA
+261 TMSREQVMAPAIALA
-276 ENGIEVTAGLS
+276 EDGIEVTAGLS

-293 SDRLQKWPSTKKIFF
+293 SDRLQKWPSTKKVFF

-314 YQPGELLRQPE
+314 YQPGERLYQPE
-325 LAKSLKLIAAKG
+325 LARSLKLIATQGA
-337 SDGFYKG
+337 DGFYKG
-344 ETARKLVKA
+344 ETARSIVKA
-353 VNEAGGNMSLQ
+353 VNDAGGNMSLQ
-364 DLANYRAIARVPVKG
+364 DLANYEAIARTPVTG

-414 GQNSAQT
+414 GHNSAQT

-441 DTDFIDVPASGL
+441 DSDFIDVPASGL
-453 TSQAYADKLRSLI
+453 TSQAYADHLRTLI
-466 NPNKATPAATI
+466 DPNKATPASTI

-495 VDKDGNAVANTYT
+495 VDKDGNAIANTYT

-517 VAEGTGILLNN
+517 VADGTGILLNN
-528 EMDDFSAKPGV
+528 EMDDFSAKPGT
-539 PNGYGLI
+539 PNGYGLL
-546 GGDANAVEANK
+546 GGEANSVEANK

-570 DSKPYIVTGSPGG
+570 DDKPYIVTGSPGG

-588 TVTQVISNVIDH
+588 TVTQIISNVIDH

-618 PDEIRI
+618 PDEIRV
-624 EKALNVDTIKKLES
+624 EKALNIDTVKKLES
-638 MGHKVSPQA
+638 MGHTVSPKA

>member
-1 MNSKHNKTL
+1 MSP
-10 SFYLRKKE
+10 
-18 FTMRQSLSKIHQNV
+18 SLSHQHRITQQKKPKTHNQLKSSAALI
-32 HGDTS
+32 TS
-37 RYKTK
+37 
-42 IKTAILLIS
+42 ALL
-51 STLLISVSAYASE
+51 LSVSAHALE
-64 TKPTTAKTTIN
+64 PTVSANSPTVN
-75 PTSINTS
+75 NTSIDTN
-82 AINLAIMADNP
+82 ALNLAIMTDNP
-93 TVLSETQRITKSKSS
+93 TVIFETKRITR
-108 TLAPTTATGTAVVS
+108 
-122 GKTAKTDQAIYSA
+122 AKTTTLTTTSNNATSNNANNDQAIYSE

-155 ASDIGLKILKDGGN
+155 ASDIGLQILKDGGN
-169 AVDAAVAVGFAL
+169 AVDAGVAVGFAL

-194 GFMMVYDAKQGK
+194 GFMMIYDAKQDK
-206 TVALDYREKAPS
+206 TVALDYREKAPG
-218 SASRDMYLDK
+218 SASRDMYLD
-228 DGNAISDLSRYHGL
+228 DEGNAVSDLSRYHGL

-256 LEDHG
+256 LEEHG
-261 TMSRGQVMASAIALA
+261 TMNREQVMAPAIALA
-276 ENGIEVTAGLS
+276 EDGIEVTAGLS
-287 ESLEAL
+287 ESLTAL
-293 SDRLQKWPSTKKIFF
+293 SDRLQKWPSTKKVFF

-314 YQPGELLRQPE
+314 YQPGERLKQPE
-325 LAKSLKLIAAKG
+325 LARSLKRIAVQGA
-337 SDGFYKG
+337 DGFYKG
-344 ETARKLVKA
+344 KTARDIVKA
-353 VNEAGGNMSLQ
+353 VNEAGGSMSLQ
-364 DLANYRAIARVPVKG
+364 DLADYEAIARVPVKG

-397 HIVQI
+397 HIIEI
-402 LNILEGYPLKDY
+402 LNILEGYPLGDY

-421 IHLMSEAMQLAYAD
+421 IHLMAEAMQLAYAD

-441 DTDFIDVPASGL
+441 DSDFIHVPASGL
-453 TSQAYADKLRSLI
+453 TSQAYADKLRTLI
-466 NPNKATPAATI
+466 DPNKATPAATI

-495 VDKDGNAVANTYT
+495 VDKDGNAIANTYT

-517 VAEGTGILLNN
+517 VADGTGILLNN

-570 DSKPYIVTGSPGG
+570 DNKPYIVTGSPGG

-588 TVTQVISNVIDH
+588 TVTQIISNVIDH

-624 EKALNVDTIKKLES
+624 EKALNVDTVKKLES
-638 MGHKVSPQA
+638 MGHTVSPKS

-654 IMITP
+654 IMLTP
-659 NGVYGS
+659 NGLYGS

>member
-1 MNSKHNKTL
+1 
-10 SFYLRKKE
+10 
-18 FTMRQSLSKIHQNV
+18 MRQSLSKIHQNV

-51 STLLISVSAYASE
+51 STLLISVSAYAAE

-93 TVLSETQRITKSKSS
+93 TVLSETQRVTKSKSS

-122 GKTAKTDQAIYSA
+122 GKTAKTDQAIYSE

-194 GFMMVYDAKQGK
+194 GFMMIYDAKQGK

-228 DGNAISDLSRYHGL
+228 DGNAVSDLSRYHGL

-256 LEDHG
+256 LDNHG
-261 TMSRGQVMASAIALA
+261 TMSRGQVMAPAIALA

-337 SDGFYKG
+337 ADGFYKG

-441 DTDFIDVPASGL
+441 DSDFIDVPASGL

-546 GGDANAVEANK
+546 GGDANAVEPNK

-624 EKALNVDTIKKLES
+624 EKALNIDTIKKLES
-638 MGHKVSPQA
+638 MGHKVSPQS